1 MSINMIEK
9 SLVKGCLAPKLSSR
23 GRSNQ
28 GSYPSRFFC
37 RTLKVRFPDASQQRS
52 RVPCQVAGAFG
63 YYSFELVEFEDV
75 RPFSPSDVSSQEIV
89 SIAEELARGNN
100 PQADSGQ

>member
-1 MSINMIEK
+1 
-9 SLVKGCLAPKLSSR
+9 
-23 GRSNQ
+23 
-28 GSYPSRFFC
+28 
-37 RTLKVRFPDASQQRS
+37 
-52 RVPCQVAGAFG
+52 VAGAFG